1 MKKSFIIII
10 LFFLVQIFVTT
21 CSIKLSAE
29 TKIYNP
35 GSSRPTY
42 ELYCYNES
50 GKHTVTVFPID
61 VEPTMWD
68 QVDIYN
74 EAVKVFGKPDEKLTF
89 KSKESDLYNIVRHH
103 GAATLVVEGTIFLA
117 QYYEFD
123 QMIRLFRFRRQ

>member
-1 MKKSFIIII
+1 MKKPLIIII

-42 ELYCYNES
+42 ELYCYDEY

-68 QVDIYN
+68 QINIYD

-89 KSKESDLYNIVRHH
+89 KSKESDVYNIVRYH

-123 QMIRLFRFRRQ
+123 QMVRLFRFRRQ